1 MFRDERR
8 SGDQAGDFELL
19 GAAGEDKAA
28 GAGLVG
34 DFQDGARMSF
44 ADAFQS
50 LLQAIDVIGNGAENT
65 DLAFGGRF
73 SNGDGDGV
81 FVDIQAEV

>member
-1 MFRDERR
+1 
-8 SGDQAGDFELL
+8 
-19 GAAGEDKAA
+19 
-28 GAGLVG
+28 V
-34 DFQDGARMSF
+34 SF
-44 ADAFQS
+44 ADACQS

-73 SNGDGDGV
+73 SNGV

>member
-1 MFRDERR
+1 
-8 SGDQAGDFELL
+8 
-19 GAAGEDKAA
+19 
-28 GAGLVG
+28 
-34 DFQDGARMSF
+34 MSF
-44 ADAFQS
+44 ADAAEGFFQA
-50 LLQAIDVIGNGAENT
+50 LVIIGDRAENT

>member
-1 MFRDERR
+1 
-8 SGDQAGDFELL
+8 
-19 GAAGEDKAA
+19 
-28 GAGLVG
+28 
-34 DFQDGARMSF
+34 MSF
-44 ADAFQS
+44 ADACQS
-50 LLQAIDVIGNGAENT
+50 LLQAIDVIGNGAETT